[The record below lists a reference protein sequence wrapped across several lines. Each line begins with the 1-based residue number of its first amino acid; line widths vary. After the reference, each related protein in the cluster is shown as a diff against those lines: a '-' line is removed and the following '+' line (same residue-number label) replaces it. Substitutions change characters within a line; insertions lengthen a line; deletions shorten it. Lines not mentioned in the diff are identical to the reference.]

1 MTNELA
7 IGMSDLAAL
16 LLSADELGPVLDEA
30 ADIVSRMIPGC
41 PATQLVLTLDSG
53 VVTGLSPAARIL
65 HDADAIEDALAWRE
79 VMEIGPSD
87 GEPFGALMLY
97 SAQSGGLDAPA
108 REAIGPT
115 ADLLTVLL
123 SVAIATARQA
133 RRTEQLN
140 AALASRSTIDQALG
154 ILMGGHHCGRD
165 EAFDILRRLSQR
177 SNRKVADLAAEMV
190 ERVGGTPHSAPHFDE
205 PIYSRTSKP

>member
-7 IGMSDLAAL
+7 VGMSDLATL
-16 LLSADELGPVLDEA
+16 LLSANELGPVLDEA

-53 VVTGLSPAARIL
+53 MVTGFSPAARIL
-65 HDADAIEDALAWRE
+65 HDVDAIEDALAWRE
-79 VMEIGPSD
+79 VMRIGPPG

-97 SAQSGGLDAPA
+97 SAQSGGFDDDAQ
-108 REAIGPT
+108 EAIGRT
-115 ADLLTVLL
+115 ADMLTVLF

-133 RRTEQLN
+133 KRTEQLH
-140 AALASRSTIDQALG
+140 AALSSRSAIDQALG
-154 ILMGGHHCGRD
+154 ILMGRHHCGRE
-165 EAFDILRRLSQR
+165 EAFTMLRGISQR
-177 SNRKVADLAAEMV
+177 SNRKVADLATEMI

-205 PIYSRTSKP
+205 PVYSRTSKS